1 MSEVKTM
8 IWLIA
13 SLIAGIAFKAWAV
26 ILLITAYL
34 VARKSR
40 DLALLIYFF
49 YGILLV
55 NEVQVWDFIS
65 YEALKSLAIIVPSIA
80 VLGEILSGAGLKI
93 KLNLLQL
100 IGVVVLA
107 AGLVYENLLPVGI
120 ALLIAGEERMS
131 FGALRDTLVGLI
143 VLLSVMWIV
152 KTKYSYL
159 YTPEHQVSI
168 ATGFIILLILKEI
181 RGLKKVKF
189 ELRIRS

>member
-1 MSEVKTM
+1 M

-34 VARKSR
+34 IARKSR

-55 NEVQVWDFIS
+55 NGIQVGDFIS
-65 YEALKSLAIIVPSIA
+65 YETLKSLAIIVPSIA
-80 VLGEILSGAGLKI
+80 VLGEILSGAELKI

-107 AGLVYENLLPVGI
+107 AGLLYENLLPVGI
-120 ALLIAGEERMS
+120 ALLIAGEKRIS
-131 FGALRDTLVGLI
+131 FGALRDTVVGLI

-152 KTKYSYL
+152 KTKYPYL
-159 YTPEHQVSI
+159 YTPENQVSI

-181 RGLKKVKF
+181 RDLKKVEF